1 MTPIIPNSANF
12 SPRNSVQKNDRINAD
27 DFKKKKDN
35 LLDDTNQLSISTG
48 NEQAFVIADAS
59 SVLGTPSTGGAVGS
73 AAATG
78 ASTTVVAQSGLLGA
92 LSAGAT
98 GAWAWLGL
106 VYVPLWGVAGRE
118 VSNNSS
124 TPSEQA
130 HISPIATSATAADT
144 EDASS
149 ITGKLIATHAEGST
163 LTYKLIGNA
172 VVGLT
177 LAADGSFK
185 VIPQA
190 TDQSLD
196 SGESRKIVFQ
206 FVANDGIADSAPAT
220 MTVTIMGVN
229 DAPVVQS
236 VSVTGTEDAALT
248 GSVTGSDID
257 VEVLTY
263 AVVGAVPAGIT
274 FNANGTFSVAPSS
287 ADQSLKAGEKREITF
302 QYKANDGTADS
313 APATVK
319 VTITGVNDA
328 PVAVNVTVTSTEDAS
343 SVIGAVTAID
353 VEATPLTYS
362 IVGETPSGVT
372 FNTDGTFSVAPQ
384 SSDQGLDDG
393 ESRVVTFQY
402 VANDGTVNSTP
413 ATVTVTIQG
422 KNDVP
427 VSGGDVSTTGSED
440 DSNITGAVPAASD
453 IDVESLTYAAVG
465 TLPAGVTFNT
475 DGTFSVAPQSSDQ
488 SLDDGESRVVTFQ
501 YVANDGTVNSTPA
514 TVTVTISGMNDAPV
528 ASGTTVTGSEDDSN
542 ITGAVPAASDID
554 VESLTY
560 AAVGTLPAGITFNT
574 DGTFS
579 VAPQSS
585 DQGLDDGES
594 RVVTF
599 QYVANDGMV
608 NSAPATVTVT
618 IQGKNDAPVIG
629 GDVSTTGSEDDSAIT
644 GTVPA
649 ASDIDVEGLT
659 YAAVGTLPAGVT
671 FNTDGTFSV
680 APQSS
685 DQSLD
690 DGESRVVTF
699 QYVANDGTVNST
711 PATVTVT
718 ISGMNDAP
726 VASGTTVTG
735 SEDDSN
741 ITGAVPAASDI
752 DVESLTYAAVG
763 TLPAGITFNTD
774 GTFSVAP
781 QSSDQGLDDG
791 ESRVVTFQYVANDGM
806 VNSAPATVTVTIQ
819 GKNDAPVIGGDVST
833 TGSEDDSAITGTV
846 PAASDIDVEGLTYA
860 AVGTLPAGVTFNT
873 DGTFSVAPQ
882 SSDQGLDDGESRV
895 VTFQYVANDGT
906 VNSTPATVTVTING
920 MNDAPVASGT
930 TVTGSEDDSA
940 ITGAVPAASDI
951 DVESVTYAAVG
962 TLPAGVTFNT
972 DGTFSVAP
980 QSSDQ
985 GLDDGESRVVTF
997 QYVANDG
1004 TVNSAPATVTVTIQ
1018 GKNDVPVSG
1027 GAISTTGS
1035 EDDSAITGAVPAAS
1049 DIDVESVT
1057 YAAVGTLPAGVT
1069 FNTDGTF
1076 SVAPQS
1082 SDQSLDD
1089 GESRVVTFQ
1098 YVANDGTFNSAPAT
1112 VTVTINGMNDAPVA
1126 SGTTVTGSE
1135 DDSSISGAVPAASDI
1150 DVESLTYA
1158 AVGTL
1163 PAGVTF
1169 NTDGTFSVSPQSSDQ
1184 GLDDGESRVVTFQY
1198 VANDG
1203 TVNSAPATVTVTI
1216 QGKNDAPV
1224 SGGAISASGSEDDSS
1239 INDQVPAASDI
1250 DVESVTYAA
1259 VGALPAG
1266 VTFNTDGT
1274 FSVAPQSSDQG
1285 LDDGESRVVT
1295 FQYVANDGTVN
1306 SAPATVTVTI
1316 NGMNDAPVASGTT
1329 VTGSEDDSSISGAVP
1344 AASDIDVESVTY
1356 AAVGTLPAGVT
1367 FNTDGTFS
1375 VAPQS
1380 SDQGLDDGESR
1391 VVTFQYV
1398 ANDGM
1403 VNSAPATVTVTIQ
1416 GKNDV
1421 PVSGGDV
1428 STTGSEDDSN
1438 ISGAVPAASDI
1449 DVESVTYA
1457 AVGTLPAGVTFNTDG
1472 TFSVAPQSSDQS
1484 LDDGESRV
1492 VTFQYVAN
1500 DGTVNSTPATVTVTI
1515 NGMNDA
1521 PVAENGSA
1529 KGKPTDAA
1537 INGHVKA
1544 TDIDIHD
1551 QPLLAYT
1558 LVGDLP
1564 SGLVFNSDGTFVYT
1578 PTADDQALLPGE
1590 SSTVTFQYLASDGT
1604 VDSNTATVNITIRNN
1619 TPPVVSNVLVE
1630 GSENDGIISGSAVA
1644 TDVDGD
1650 TLTYVVDGNT
1660 PNGLVFNSNG
1670 SFNYTP
1676 TAADH
1681 ALNDGETNTVTLQ
1694 YHANDGYEDSTQATV
1709 TVTVNGVSD
1718 APVVSD
1724 DYATTT
1730 RTGSVTVNVLGNDYD
1745 EDAGD
1750 TLTLVSASGGT
1761 FSADGSITYVSD
1773 GRVGTHAISY
1783 VVEDSQGH
1791 QSSATLYVNVPDD
1804 RRSAYGVGDPH
1815 MRSFDSLGFDFQA
1828 AGEFTLV
1835 QGTNPAGNFEIQM
1848 RTEPVGT
1855 SVSGITAVAMKFGNE
1870 GSENVISV
1878 YNAAYR
1884 PDTVYINGVATALAT
1899 GERLAVGAGSVT
1911 HRVDGTYLISDGHGD
1926 DVLIKAIHYS
1936 PTTVFIANDSVVTGI
1951 LGDGNG
1957 STNNDLRLR
1966 DGTVIDH
1973 TGLTQQDFYDV
1984 YAESWRVTDATS
1996 LFTYDAGNSTATY
2009 TDRDFPLNHV
2019 TINDF
2024 DAATVAAAQAAAEA
2038 AGLVPGTFEFNSAVL
2053 DFAITGNADVATLA
2067 AQTANFTPVN
2077 VAATAAPSLLVPTDG
2092 NDTLVLGRSDNIL
2105 NALGGNDIVNGGD
2118 GDDILSGSAG
2128 ADSLYGGDGNDTLAG
2143 GADTDTLV
2151 GNNGNDTYVFNR
2163 GDGQDTIYNNDES
2176 YDAGSGQN
2184 VYGAGT
2190 DVVELGTGITTNDV
2204 ILRRSGDDLIL
2215 YLNGTGGTDQ
2225 LRIYSHFSGG
2235 GASSDFYAI
2244 DEIRFVNGT
2253 VWDVAEI
2260 ESRTLLA
2267 TEDADLL
2274 YGNDNAN
2281 LIDGL
2286 GGNDG
2291 IYGRAGDDI
2300 LIGGTGND
2308 NLNGEQGNDSLSG
2321 GDGTDYLYGD
2331 EGNDSLS
2338 GGMEYDQLSGG
2349 DGNDELNG
2357 AEGDDS
2363 LTGNAGNDT
2372 FVFNRGDGHDTV
2384 YSNDQSYD
2392 TNLNQYVYGVGVD
2405 VIQLGADIT
2414 PNDVI
2419 LRHSGDDLYIYLNG
2433 VSGTADGIRVYQH
2446 FTTDSNAGYY
2456 QIDEIRFADNTVW
2469 NVSEIEKRAL
2479 LATEGDD
2486 VLYGNDNANLIDG
2499 LGGNDSIQGRA
2510 GDDTLIGGS
2519 GNDNL
2524 NGGQGNDSLSGGDG
2538 TDYLYGGEG
2547 NDTFVFNRGDDY
2559 DTVYSYDESYYAGL
2573 NQFAYGEGLDVIQ
2586 MGADIAQSDLSFRQY
2601 GDNLTI
2607 TINGTTDS
2615 LNVYGYFSTN
2625 AFWQIDE
2632 IRFTDG
2638 SGTVMSRADVNA
2650 VLLTTTPT
2658 DGDDH
2663 LVGSDIDEFIGGR
2676 AGNDLIEGLG
2686 GNDNLQ
2692 GEDGQDTLF
2701 GGAGNDNLHGYGFVR
2716 VGLNQWDRVDD
2727 GAADLLDG
2735 GTGDDELESGAGND
2749 TLTGGSG
2756 NDYMSGGSGD
2766 DTFIFN
2772 VGDGNDEIDMDADIG
2787 NLINVPGFDI
2797 IRFEG
2802 INRDHALITREGLDL
2817 VVSVLDNNGNA
2828 TADSVR
2834 VYGHFYD
2841 DAVADYGFGSYA
2853 ISQLVFADQTV
2864 SDFSVLDGESGLV
2877 TYGDANN
2884 NAFTGGADGDILF
2897 GGGGDDT
2904 LNGGT
2909 GDDGMYGGVGSDSLN
2924 GDSGDDE
2931 LEGEAGNDILI
2942 GGTGD
2947 DELSGGEGS
2956 DTFIYNYGTD
2966 GVDSIYID
2974 EPSTNTDVDTYKI
2987 INAPVSDQT
2996 IVYSRA
3002 GEWDNRADLF
3012 IQVGNSVP
3020 TQGMYIEDFFDND
3033 VNGNVILSAAA
3044 ANDLFI
3050 VYSDNGVTELSRMTG
3065 QQLFEAYF
3073 TTLLTVFTGNGVV
3086 DGDDNNNQV
3095 EGGSGQDLVRGFAGN
3110 DILKGFG
3117 GGDELQGW
3125 DGQDTLFGGDGNDH
3139 LTGLAF
3145 IDINP
3150 DPNITDWQ
3158 TSDDGAADE
3167 LHGEAGNDWLEGG
3180 AGDNILDGG
3189 TGDDALEGGAGD
3201 DTLIGGSGNDY
3212 MIGDFGDDTFIFNL
3226 SDGSDEID
3234 MGTDSDGLN
3243 VPGFDIIRF
3252 EGINRDHALITRD
3265 SLHLVVNLI
3274 DDNGNATGDR
3284 VQVNGHFY
3292 NEAVAGYGF
3301 GSLAISQLVFAD
3313 QTVSDFSS
3321 LDGESGLVGYGN
3333 ANDNFFTGS
3342 ADSDVLFGSGGN
3354 DTLNGGAGD
3363 DELGGGEGND
3373 TFIYNYGTDGNDE
3386 VFDIEDDDGI
3396 DTYMLLNAPA
3406 NTNADTDTHLSFELD
3421 GPDDGRPNLFIQIGD
3436 DASQGILI
3444 DDFFTKDYQTNQV
3457 TGVTAG
3463 SVDDVFI
3470 VYTDN
3475 GTTELG
3481 RLTGQDIY
3489 DNYFP

>member
-1 MTPIIPNSANF
+1 
-12 SPRNSVQKNDRINAD
+12 
-27 DFKKKKDN
+27 
-35 LLDDTNQLSISTG
+35 
-48 NEQAFVIADAS
+48 
-59 SVLGTPSTGGAVGS
+59 
-73 AAATG
+73 
-78 ASTTVVAQSGLLGA
+78 
-92 LSAGAT
+92 
-98 GAWAWLGL
+98 
-106 VYVPLWGVAGRE
+106 
-118 VSNNSS
+118 
-124 TPSEQA
+124 
-130 HISPIATSATAADT
+130 
-144 EDASS
+144 
-149 ITGKLIATHAEGST
+149 
-163 LTYKLIGNA
+163 
-172 VVGLT
+172 
-177 LAADGSFK
+177 
-185 VIPQA
+185 
-190 TDQSLD
+190 
-196 SGESRKIVFQ
+196 
-206 FVANDGIADSAPAT
+206 
-220 MTVTIMGVN
+220 
-229 DAPVVQS
+229 
-236 VSVTGTEDAALT
+236 
-248 GSVTGSDID
+248 
-257 VEVLTY
+257 
-263 AVVGAVPAGIT
+263 
-274 FNANGTFSVAPSS
+274 
-287 ADQSLKAGEKREITF
+287 
-302 QYKANDGTADS
+302 
-313 APATVK
+313 
-319 VTITGVNDA
+319 
-328 PVAVNVTVTSTEDAS
+328 
-343 SVIGAVTAID
+343 
-353 VEATPLTYS
+353 
-362 IVGETPSGVT
+362 
-372 FNTDGTFSVAPQ
+372 
-384 SSDQGLDDG
+384 
-393 ESRVVTFQY
+393 
-402 VANDGTVNSTP
+402 
-413 ATVTVTIQG
+413 
-422 KNDVP
+422 
-427 VSGGDVSTTGSED
+427 
-440 DSNITGAVPAASD
+440 
-453 IDVESLTYAAVG
+453 
-465 TLPAGVTFNT
+465 
-475 DGTFSVAPQSSDQ
+475 
-488 SLDDGESRVVTFQ
+488 
-501 YVANDGTVNSTPA
+501 
-514 TVTVTISGMNDAPV
+514 
-528 ASGTTVTGSEDDSN
+528 GTTVTGSEDDS
-542 ITGAVPAASDID
+542 S
-554 VESLTY
+554 
-560 AAVGTLPAGITFNT
+560 
-574 DGTFS
+574 
-579 VAPQSS
+579 
-585 DQGLDDGES
+585 
-594 RVVTF
+594 
-599 QYVANDGMV
+599 
-608 NSAPATVTVT
+608 
-618 IQGKNDAPVIG
+618 
-629 GDVSTTGSEDDSAIT
+629 
-644 GTVPA
+644 
-649 ASDIDVEGLT
+649 
-659 YAAVGTLPAGVT
+659 
-671 FNTDGTFSV
+671 
-680 APQSS
+680 
-685 DQSLD
+685 
-690 DGESRVVTF
+690 
-699 QYVANDGTVNST
+699 
-711 PATVTVT
+711 
-718 ISGMNDAP
+718 IS
-726 VASGTTVTG
+726 
-735 SEDDSN
+735 
-741 ITGAVPAASDI
+741 
-752 DVESLTYAAVG
+752 
-763 TLPAGITFNTD
+763 
-774 GTFSVAP
+774 
-781 QSSDQGLDDG
+781 
-791 ESRVVTFQYVANDGM
+791 
-806 VNSAPATVTVTIQ
+806 
-819 GKNDAPVIGGDVST
+819 
-833 TGSEDDSAITGTV
+833 
-846 PAASDIDVEGLTYA
+846 
-860 AVGTLPAGVTFNT
+860 
-873 DGTFSVAPQ
+873 
-882 SSDQGLDDGESRV
+882 
-895 VTFQYVANDGT
+895 
-906 VNSTPATVTVTING
+906 
-920 MNDAPVASGT
+920 
-930 TVTGSEDDSA
+930 
-940 ITGAVPAASDI
+940 GAVPAASDI

-972 DGTFSVAP
+972 EGTFSVAP
-980 QSSDQ
+980 Q
-985 GLDDGESRVVTF
+985 
-997 QYVANDG
+997 A
-1004 TVNSAPATVTVTIQ
+1004 
-1018 GKNDVPVSG
+1018 
-1027 GAISTTGS
+1027 
-1035 EDDSAITGAVPAAS
+1035 
-1049 DIDVESVT
+1049 
-1057 YAAVGTLPAGVT
+1057 
-1069 FNTDGTF
+1069 
-1076 SVAPQS
+1076 
-1082 SDQSLDD
+1082 
-1089 GESRVVTFQ
+1089 
-1098 YVANDGTFNSAPAT
+1098 
-1112 VTVTINGMNDAPVA
+1112 
-1126 SGTTVTGSE
+1126 
-1135 DDSSISGAVPAASDI
+1135 
-1150 DVESLTYA
+1150 
-1158 AVGTL
+1158 
-1163 PAGVTF
+1163 
-1169 NTDGTFSVSPQSSDQ
+1169 SDQ

-1224 SGGAISASGSEDDSS
+1224 SGGNINATGSEDDTA
-1239 INDQVPAASDI
+1239 INGQVPAASDI
-1250 DVESVTYAA
+1250 DVES
-1259 VGALPAG
+1259 L
-1266 VTFNTDGT
+1266 
-1274 FSVAPQSSDQG
+1274 
-1285 LDDGESRVVT
+1285 
-1295 FQYVANDGTVN
+1295 
-1306 SAPATVTVTI
+1306 
-1316 NGMNDAPVASGTT
+1316 
-1329 VTGSEDDSSISGAVP
+1329 
-1344 AASDIDVESVTY
+1344 TY

-1375 VAPQS
+1375 VTPQ
-1380 SDQGLDDGESR
+1380 
-1391 VVTFQYV
+1391 
-1398 ANDGM
+1398 A
-1403 VNSAPATVTVTIQ
+1403 
-1416 GKNDV
+1416 
-1421 PVSGGDV
+1421 
-1428 STTGSEDDSN
+1428 
-1438 ISGAVPAASDI
+1438 
-1449 DVESVTYA
+1449 
-1457 AVGTLPAGVTFNTDG
+1457 
-1472 TFSVAPQSSDQS
+1472 SDQS
-1484 LDDGESRV
+1484 LDEGESRV

-1537 INGHVKA
+1537 INGHV
-1544 TDIDIHD
+1544 TTIDIDTHD
-1551 QPLLAYT
+1551 QPLLAYA

-1564 SGLVFNSDGTFVYT
+1564 NGLVFNSDGTFIYT
-1578 PTADDQALLPGE
+1578 PTAEDQALLPGE
-1590 SSTVTFQYLASDGT
+1590 SSTVTFQYHANDGT

-1619 TPPVVSNVLVE
+1619 TPPVVSNVQVE
-1630 GSENDGIISGSAVA
+1630 GDENDGIISGSAVA

-1660 PNGLVFNSNG
+1660 PNGLVFNSDG
-1670 SFNYTP
+1670 SFKYTP
-1676 TAADH
+1676 TAADQ
-1681 ALNDGETNTVTLQ
+1681 ALNDGETNTVTFQ

-1709 TVTVNGVSD
+1709 TVTVNGVND
-1718 APVVSD
+1718 APVASD
-1724 DYATTT
+1724 DFATIT

-1745 EDAGD
+1745 EDTGD

-1848 RTEPVGT
+1848 RTEPVGNST

-1884 PDTVYINGVATALAT
+1884 PDTVYINGLATSLAT

-1973 TGLTQQDFYDV
+1973 MALTQQDFYDV

-2053 DFAITGNADVATLA
+2053 DIAITGNAEVATLA

-2077 VAATAAPSLLVPTDG
+2077 VTATAAPSLLVPTDG
-2092 NDTLVLGRSDNIL
+2092 DDTLVLGRSSNIL
-2105 NALGGNDIVNGGD
+2105 DALDGDDIVYGGE

-2128 ADSLYGGDGNDTLAG
+2128 ADNLFGGEGDDILSGSVGADKLYGQDGNDTLAG
-2143 GADTDTLV
+2143 GTDADILV

-2163 GDGQDTIYNNDES
+2163 GDGQDWIYNNDES
-2176 YDAGSGQN
+2176 YDVGLGQY

-2235 GASSDFYAI
+2235 SVSTDFYAI
-2244 DEIRFVNGT
+2244 DEIRFGDGT

-2260 ESRTLLA
+2260 ENRALLA

-2274 YGNDNAN
+2274 YGNANAN

-2291 IYGRAGDDI
+2291 IYGRAGDDT

-2308 NLNGEQGNDSLSG
+2308 DLNGEQGNDSLIG

-2338 GGMEYDQLSGG
+2338 GGMEYDQLYGG

-2357 AEGDDS
+2357 AEGDDN

-2372 FVFNRGDGHDTV
+2372 FVFNRGDGHDIV
-2384 YSNDQSYD
+2384 YSSDQSYD

-2405 VIQLGADIT
+2405 VIQLSADIT

-2419 LRHSGDDLYIYLNG
+2419 LRRSGDDLYIYLNE
-2433 VSGTADGIRVYQH
+2433 VSGTADSIRVYQHFSTDSNSGYYQIDEIRFADNTFWNVSEIEVRALLATEGDDVLYGNDNANLIDGLGGDDEIQGRVGDDTLIGGSGNDELYGEQGNDSLSGGLESDNLYGGDGNDVLNGNDGDDYLVGNEGNDTFVFNRGDGRDTVYSNDYFYDAGHGQYVYGAGVDVIQLGGDITTEDVILRRSGDDLYIYLDEVSGTANGIRVYQH
-2446 FTTDSNAGYY
+2446 FSTDSTTGFY

-2469 NVSEIEKRAL
+2469 NVSDIEVRAL

-2486 VLYGNDNANLIDG
+2486 SVFGNDKANLIDG

-2524 NGGQGNDSLSGGDG
+2524 NGEQGNDSLSGGDG

-2547 NDTFVFNRGDDY
+2547 SDTFVFNSGDGY
-2559 DTVYSYDESYYAGL
+2559 DTVYSYDESYDADLG
-2573 NQFAYGEGLDVIQ
+2573 QHFYGVGQDVIQ
-2586 MGADIAQSDLSFRQY
+2586 LGADIAPSDLTFRQY

-2638 SGTVMSRADVNA
+2638 SGTVMRLADVSA
-2650 VLLTTTPT
+2650 VLLTTIPT

-2686 GNDNLQ
+2686 GEDNLQ

-2701 GGAGNDNLHGYGFVR
+2701 GGAGNDTLHGYGFVQ
-2716 VGLNQWDRVDD
+2716 VGVNQWDRVDD
-2727 GAADLLDG
+2727 GAADELYGDAGDDYLSAGAGDDLLDG
-2735 GTGDDELESGAGND
+2735 GTDDDELEGNAGDD

-2756 NDYMSGGSGD
+2756 NDYMSGGLGD

-2772 VGDGNDEIDMDADIG
+2772 VGDGNDEIDMDADSG
-2787 NLINVPGFDI
+2787 SLINVPGFDI

-2817 VVSVLDNNGNA
+2817 VVSLLDNNGNA

-2841 DAVADYGFGSYA
+2841 DAVAGYGFGSYA
-2853 ISQLVFADQTV
+2853 ISQLVFSDQTV
-2864 SDFSVLDGESGLV
+2864 SDFSLLDGESGLV

-2884 NAFTGGADGDILF
+2884 NSFTGGVDSDILF

-2909 GDDGMYGGVGSDSLN
+2909 GDDEMLGGVGSDALN
-2924 GDSGDDE
+2924 GDSGDDG
-2931 LEGEAGNDILI
+2931 LEGEDGNDII
-2942 GGTGD
+2942 NGGTGD
-2947 DELSGGEGS
+2947 DELSGGEGN

-2966 GVDSIYID
+2966 GRDSIYID

-2987 INAPVSDQT
+2987 INAPVSGQT
-2996 IVYSRA
+2996 IIYSLE
-3002 GEWDNRADLF
+3002 GEWDSYPNLI

-3020 TQGMYIEDFFDND
+3020 TQGMYIENFFDKD
-3033 VNGNVILSAAA
+3033 INGNVILSAAA

-3050 VYSDNGVTELSRMTG
+3050 VYSDNGVIELSRMTG

-3073 TTLLTVFTGNGVV
+3073 TAPLTVFTGNGLV
-3086 DGDDNNNQV
+3086 DGDNNNNQV
-3095 EGGSGQDLVRGFAGN
+3095 EGGSGKDLVRGFAGN

-3117 GGDELQGW
+3117 GDDGLQGW
-3125 DGQDTLFGGDGNDH
+3125 DGQDTLFGGDGNDS

-3150 DPNITDWQ
+3150 DPIITDWQ
-3158 TSDDGAADE
+3158 TTDDGAADE

-3243 VPGFDIIRF
+3243 VPGIDIIRF
-3252 EGINRDHALITRD
+3252 EGINRDHAQITRE

-3373 TFIYNYGTDGNDE
+3373 TFIYNYGTDGNDG
-3386 VFDIEDDDGI
+3386 VFDTEDDDGI
-3396 DTYMLLNAPA
+3396 DTYKLLNAPA
-3406 NTNADTDTHLSFELD
+3406 NTNADTDTHLTFELD
-3421 GPDDGRPNLFIQIGD
+3421 GLDDGRPNLFIQIGD

-3489 DNYFP
+3489 DKYFA